1 MPHSLEKSFL
11 KYTDFINGRESDV
24 VRTVP
29 LEGEA
34 GKLKLND
41 PTPVTDNLALA
52 GIDEATRNNV
62 ANALTDLDYSVLRLK
77 LKPNRDKTATLSTTI
92 RGTATRG
99 TASVPVDITLN
110 FNGELEQLIN
120 TGLGYS
126 NLLKGKQ
133 K

>member
-1 MPHSLEKSFL
+1 MKRGEGKS
-11 KYTDFINGRESDV
+11 
-24 VRTVP
+24 
-29 LEGEA
+29 
-34 GKLKLND
+34 
-41 PTPVTDNLALA
+41 
-52 GIDEATRNNV
+52 
-62 ANALTDLDYSVLRLK
+62 
-77 LKPNRDKTATLSTTI
+77 ATLSTTV

-99 TASVPVDITLN
+99 NLSVPVDITVN